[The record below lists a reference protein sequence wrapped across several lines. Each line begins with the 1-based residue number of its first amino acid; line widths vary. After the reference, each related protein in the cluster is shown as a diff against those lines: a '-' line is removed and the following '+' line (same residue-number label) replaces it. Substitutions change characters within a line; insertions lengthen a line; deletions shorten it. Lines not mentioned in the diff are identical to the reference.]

1 MERDG
6 TSHGAIGWLSFC
18 SLASGAIQADLCEGG
33 DRHVGALSKR
43 LVGRT
48 LFVSGV
54 VQALKAS
61 RNPSYY
67 VSIDAKRTEIE
78 VDGECVCILQA
89 VLASLCGDA
98 GLWADVKV
106 GDLVSMAAEFA
117 DPNISIWKEE
127 PIELVNYG
135 DKCSLRYGLLNA
147 RLIGPPPEASEG

>member
-1 MERDG
+1 MMDNALNSDAEI
-6 TSHGAIGWLSFC
+6 SWLSFC
-18 SLASGAIQADLCEGG
+18 RLASGAIQADLCEGG

-117 DPNISIWKEE
+117 DPNISVWKEE
-127 PIELVNYG
+127 PIELRRMG
-135 DKCSLRYGLLNA
+135 DKCYLRYGLLNA
-147 RLIGPPPEASEG
+147 YPVGPPADAS